1 MRNLK
6 RISVLWLSTCQ
17 ERPVGLVKA
26 FDPAAGRWTYY
37 AGIGRGWDEAADVR
51 EILSWGQKYE
61 DLSVLQAFLA
71 ETEPPGCSCPH
82 CGMRLGPLRAGD
94 GKEGQP

>member
-1 MRNLK
+1 MRNLE

-26 FDPAAGRWTYY
+26 FDPVVGRWTYY

-51 EILSWGQKYE
+51 EILAWGQKYE
-61 DLSVLQAFLA
+61 DLSVFQAFLA
-71 ETEPPGCSCPH
+71 ETEPPGRFCPH

-94 GKEGQP
+94 GKEE

>member
-6 RISVLWLSTCQ
+6 RISGLWLSTCQ

-26 FDPAAGRWTYY
+26 FDPAAGSWQFY

-61 DLSVLQAFLA
+61 DLGFLA
-71 ETEPPGCSCPH
+71 AFC
-82 CGMRLGPLRAGD
+82 RQAD
-94 GKEGQP
+94 GKEE